1 MQYVKR
7 LTQKSLQ
14 VERELQFCKLGWKES
29 LLSTSHKKYITG
41 WPSTSIPAG
50 DPSLNYN
57 KDGASKPR
65 FLLLITLISFSK
77 ELMVPEVCN
86 GLFIIRNDQF
96 I

>member
-29 LLSTSHKKYITG
+29 LLSTSHKKHITG

-57 KDGASKPR
+57 KDGAGKPG
-65 FLLLITLISFSK
+65 FLLLIHPHFL
-77 ELMVPEVCN
+77 L
-86 GLFIIRNDQF
+86 
-96 I
+96 